1 MGRDRAGVR
10 VGIDKGSGAEDH
22 KACLGESEMSE
33 VVKILKEVGIGRQI
47 GVGGQMVEN
56 FWKLWGW
63 KKHGLSRTLGKLI
76 SHKLGVK
83 GKRLLGRRPK
93 QKGAM
98 RFVS

>member
-1 MGRDRAGVR
+1 MGL
-10 VGIDKGSGAEDH
+10 DKGSGAEDH
-22 KACLGESEMSE
+22 KACLEESEMSE
-33 VVKILKEVGIGRQI
+33 VVKILKEVGISRQI
-47 GVGGQMVEN
+47 GVWGQMVEN

-63 KKHGLSRTLGKLI
+63 KKHGLSGTLGKLI

-83 GKRLLGRRPK
+83 GKRPLGRRPK